1 MPQNGRQQSSDSAE
15 RNAFSTGSC
24 SKNTFQ
30 GTGPRPSRTTMSED
44 QFFLNGI
51 DGVTGEYLVPPL
63 SAESVARLIRPVEDR
78 EHSGW
83 LKRLRNLFTRPFLG
97 LPVDIDPTDVARAGW
112 SVVVS
117 PQTPF
122 EVLSALEP
130 LIAHRRSQV
139 LADRCKTL
147 EYRAG
152 ENMKDWLKR
161 HGVYPGSAAHNAVGL
176 AGESPVVGIDCL
188 P

>member
-1 MPQNGRQQSSDSAE
+1 
-15 RNAFSTGSC
+15 
-24 SKNTFQ
+24 
-30 GTGPRPSRTTMSED
+30 MSED

-78 EHSGW
+78 EQSGW

-112 SVVVS
+112 GVVVS
-117 PQTPF
+117 PQTPS
-122 EVLSALEP
+122 EALSALEP

-139 LADRCKTL
+139 LADRHACLSRPDDDYFSLFT
-147 EYRAG
+147 
-152 ENMKDWLKR
+152 R
-161 HGVYPGSAAHNAVGL
+161 HFSLHSSGSPSGVSR
-176 AGESPVVGIDCL
+176 
-188 P
+188 